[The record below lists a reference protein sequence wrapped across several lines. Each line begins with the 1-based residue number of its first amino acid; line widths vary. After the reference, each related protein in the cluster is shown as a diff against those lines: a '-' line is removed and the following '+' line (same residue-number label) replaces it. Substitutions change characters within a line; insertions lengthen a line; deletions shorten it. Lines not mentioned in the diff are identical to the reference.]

1 MRFTPRGTRFFDLLA
16 EAAKNLVS
24 ATALLSD
31 LVAADPAEREP
42 LAKRLHEVEHQ
53 GDELTHTIMVELN
66 SSFVTPFDREDIQ
79 ALAAKIDDVLDF
91 MDTAADLAVLYR
103 IGAFPPGTDVLLRV
117 LCRSA
122 ELTATAM
129 PGLAKVGDLE
139 PFWIEI
145 NELEN
150 EADRVYR
157 RILAHLFEPGG
168 DALEV
173 LKTKEVVEQFEL
185 AADAFEHVADVVQT
199 IAVKES

>member
-1 MRFTPRGTRFFDLLA
+1 MRLTPRGTKFFDLLTD
-16 EAAKNLVS
+16 AAANLVT
-24 ATALLSD
+24 ATALLRD
-31 LVAADPAEREP
+31 LVGAAPGERE
-42 LAKRLHEVEHQ
+42 LMAKRLHEVEHQ

-91 MDTAADLAVLYR
+91 MDTAADLSVLYR
-103 IGAFPPGTDVLLRV
+103 VDAFPPGTETLVRV
-117 LCRSA
+117 LCRCS
-122 ELTATAM
+122 ELTAAAM
-129 PGLAKVGDLE
+129 PGLAKVGELE
-139 PFWIEI
+139 PYWIEI

-157 RILAHLFEPGG
+157 RILAQLFEPGA

-185 AADAFEHVADVVQT
+185 AADAFEHVADAVQT

>member
-1 MRFTPRGTRFFDLLA
+1 MRLTPRGTRFFDLLT
-16 EAAKNLVS
+16 EAAKNLVT
-24 ATALLSD
+24 ATALLRD
-31 LVAADPAEREP
+31 LVAAEPAGREP
-42 LAKRLHEVEHQ
+42 IAGRLHEVEHQ
-53 GDELTHTIMVELN
+53 GDELMHTIMVELN

-79 ALAAKIDDVLDF
+79 ALASKIDDVLDF

-103 IGAFPPGTDVLLRV
+103 VEDFPPGTDALVAV
-117 LCRSA
+117 LCRSS
-122 ELTATAM
+122 ELTAASM
-129 PGLAKVGDLE
+129 PGLAKVGELE
-139 PFWIEI
+139 PYWIEV

-150 EADRVYR
+150 EADRIYR
-157 RILAHLFEPGG
+157 RVLAQLFEPGA

>member
-1 MRFTPRGTRFFDLLA
+1 MRFTPRGTRFFDLLTDA
-16 EAAKNLVS
+16 GRNLVT
-24 ATALLSD
+24 AAALLRD
-31 LVAADPAEREP
+31 LVAAEPADREP

-79 ALAAKIDDVLDF
+79 ALAAKLDDVLDF

-103 IGAFPPGTDVLLRV
+103 IERFPPGTDLLVRV
-117 LCRSA
+117 LCRAA
-122 ELTATAM
+122 ELTATSM
-129 PGLAKVGDLE
+129 PGLAKVGELE
-139 PFWIEI
+139 PYWIEI

-157 RILAHLFEPGG
+157 RVLAHLFEPGG

>member
-1 MRFTPRGTRFFDLLA
+1 MRLTPRGTKFFDLLTD
-16 EAAKNLVS
+16 AAGNLVT
-24 ATALLSD
+24 ATGLLRE
-31 LVAADPAEREP
+31 LVDAEPGEREP
-42 LAKRLHEVEHQ
+42 VAKRLQDVEHR

-79 ALAAKIDDVLDF
+79 ALAARIDDVLDF
-91 MDTAADLAVLYR
+91 METAADLSVLYR
-103 IGAFPPGTDVLLRV
+103 LGSFPPGTETLVRL
-117 LCRSA
+117 LCRCS
-122 ELTATAM
+122 ELTASAM
-129 PGLAKVGDLE
+129 PGLAKVSECE

-157 RILAHLFEPGG
+157 RILAQLFEPGA

-173 LKTKEVVEQFEL
+173 LKTKEVVEQFEF
-185 AADAFEHVADVVQT
+185 AADAFEHVADAVQT

>member
-1 MRFTPRGTRFFDLLA
+1 MRFTPRGTRFFDLLTDA
-16 EAAKNLVS
+16 GRNLVT
-24 ATALLSD
+24 AAALLRD
-31 LVAADPAEREP
+31 LVAAEPADREP

-79 ALAAKIDDVLDF
+79 ALAAKLDDVLDF

-103 IGAFPPGTDVLLRV
+103 IERFPPGTDL
-117 LCRSA
+117 
-122 ELTATAM
+122 
-129 PGLAKVGDLE
+129 
-139 PFWIEI
+139 
-145 NELEN
+145 LEN

-157 RILAHLFEPGG
+157 RVLAHLFEPGG

>member
-1 MRFTPRGTRFFDLLA
+1 MRFTPRGTRFFDLLTD
-16 EAAKNLVS
+16 AAANLVT
-24 ATALLSD
+24 AGALLRE
-31 LVAADPAEREP
+31 LVEAQPADREP
-42 LAKRLHEVEHQ
+42 VAKRLHEVEHQ

-79 ALAAKIDDVLDF
+79 ALAAKLDDVLDF

-103 IGAFPPGTDVLLRV
+103 IDAFPPGTDLLIRV
-117 LCRSA
+117 LCRAA
-122 ELTATAM
+122 ELTATSM
-129 PGLAKVGDLE
+129 PGLAKVGELE
-139 PFWIEI
+139 PYWIEI

-150 EADRVYR
+150 EADRIYR
-157 RILAHLFEPGG
+157 RVLAHLFEPGA

-173 LKTKEVVEQFEL
+173 LKTKEVMEQFEL

>member
-16 EAAKNLVS
+16 EAAKNLVT
-24 ATALLSD
+24 ATALLRE

-42 LAKRLHEVEHQ
+42 IAKRLHEVEHQ

-91 MDTAADLAVLYR
+91 TDTAADLAVLYR
-103 IGAFPPGTDVLLRV
+103 IGSFPPGTDVLVRV
-117 LCRSA
+117 LCRAA
-122 ELTATAM
+122 ELTASSM

-185 AADAFEHVADVVQT
+185 AADAFEHLADVVQT

>member
-1 MRFTPRGTRFFDLLA
+1 MRFTPRGTRFFDLLTD
-16 EAAKNLVS
+16 AAKNLVT
-24 ATALLSD
+24 ATALLRD
-31 LVAADPAEREP
+31 LVAAEAAEREP
-42 LAKRLHEVEHQ
+42 IASRLHEVEHQ
-53 GDELTHTIMVELN
+53 GDDLMHTIMVELN

-79 ALAAKIDDVLDF
+79 ALASKVDDVLDF
-91 MDTAADLAVLYR
+91 LDTAADLAVLYR
-103 IGAFPPGTDVLLRV
+103 MQAFPPGTDALVRV
-117 LCRSA
+117 LCRCA
-122 ELTATAM
+122 ELTAASM
-129 PGLAKVGDLE
+129 PGLAKVGELE
-139 PFWIEI
+139 PYWIEI

-157 RILAHLFEPGG
+157 RILAQLFEPGA

>member
-16 EAAKNLVS
+16 DAAKNLVT

-42 LAKRLHEVEHQ
+42 IAKRLHEVEHQ
-53 GDELTHTIMVELN
+53 GDELIHTIMVELN

-103 IGAFPPGTDVLLRV
+103 IGAFPPGTDILVRV

-122 ELTATAM
+122 ELTAAAM

>member
-16 EAAKNLVS
+16 EAAKNLVT
-24 ATALLSD
+24 ATALLRE

-42 LAKRLHEVEHQ
+42 IAKRLHEVEHQ

-91 MDTAADLAVLYR
+91 TDTAAARAVLYR
-103 IGAFPPGTDVLLRV
+103 IGTFPPGTDVLVRV
-117 LCRSA
+117 LCRAA
-122 ELTATAM
+122 ELTASSM

-185 AADAFEHVADVVQT
+185 AADAFEHIADVVQT

>member
-1 MRFTPRGTRFFDLLA
+1 MRFTPRGTRFFELLTD
-16 EAAKNLVS
+16 AARNLVT
-24 ATALLSD
+24 ATGLLTD
-31 LVAADPAEREP
+31 LVAAEPGEREP
-42 LAKRLHEVEHQ
+42 IAKRLHEVEHQ

-103 IGAFPPGTDVLLRV
+103 IGAFPPGTDLLVRV
-117 LCRSA
+117 LGRAA
-122 ELTATAM
+122 ELTASSM
-129 PGLAKVGDLE
+129 PGLSKVGDLE

-150 EADRVYR
+150 EADRIYR
-157 RILAHLFEPGG
+157 RILAQLFEPGG

-185 AADAFEHVADVVQT
+185 AADAFEHIGDVVQT

>member
-16 EAAKNLVS
+16 DAAKNLVT
-24 ATALLSD
+24 ATALLGD
-31 LVAADPAEREP
+31 LVAAEPAEREP
-42 LAKRLHEVEHQ
+42 IAKRLHEVEHQ

-91 MDTAADLAVLYR
+91 TDTAADLAVLYR
-103 IGAFPPGTDVLLRV
+103 IGAFPPGTDVLVRV
-117 LCRSA
+117 LRRAA
-122 ELTATAM
+122 ELTAAAM
-129 PGLAKVGDLE
+129 PGLAKVGELE

>member
-1 MRFTPRGTRFFDLLA
+1 
-16 EAAKNLVS
+16 
-24 ATALLSD
+24 
-31 LVAADPAEREP
+31 
-42 LAKRLHEVEHQ
+42 
-53 GDELTHTIMVELN
+53 
-66 SSFVTPFDREDIQ
+66 
-79 ALAAKIDDVLDF
+79 
-91 MDTAADLAVLYR
+91 
-103 IGAFPPGTDVLLRV
+103 V
-117 LCRSA
+117 LCRAA
-122 ELTATAM
+122 ELTASSM

>member
-1 MRFTPRGTRFFDLLA
+1 MRFTPRGTRFFDLLTD
-16 EAAKNLVS
+16 AAANLVT

-31 LVAADPAEREP
+31 LVVAEPGEREA

-103 IGAFPPGTDVLLRV
+103 IDAFPPGTDLLIRV
-117 LCRSA
+117 LSRAA
-122 ELTATAM
+122 ELTAASM

-150 EADRVYR
+150 EADRIYR
-157 RILAHLFEPGG
+157 RMLAHLFEPGG

-185 AADAFEHVADVVQT
+185 AADAFEHIGDVVQT

>member
-16 EAAKNLVS
+16 EAAKNLV
-24 ATALLSD
+24 AGTALLRE
-31 LVAADPAEREP
+31 LVAADPGDREP
-42 LAKRLHEVEHQ
+42 IAKRLHEVEHQ

-117 LCRSA
+117 LCRAA
-122 ELTATAM
+122 ELTAAAM
-129 PGLAKVGDLE
+129 PGLSKVGELE

-185 AADAFEHVADVVQT
+185 AADGFEHLADVVQT

>member
-1 MRFTPRGTRFFDLLA
+1 MRFTPRGTKFFDLLTD
-16 EAAKNLVS
+16 AAKNLVT
-24 ATALLSD
+24 AAALLSD
-31 LVAADPAEREP
+31 LVAAEPADREP
-42 LAKRLHEVEHQ
+42 IAGRLHEVEHQ
-53 GDELTHTIMVELN
+53 GDELMHTIMVELN

-79 ALAAKIDDVLDF
+79 ALASKIDDVLDF

-103 IGAFPPGTDVLLRV
+103 IQAFPPGVDLLVQALGR
-117 LCRSA
+117 CA
-122 ELTATAM
+122 ELTAEAM
-129 PGLAKVGDLE
+129 PGLAKVGELE
-139 PFWIEI
+139 PYWIEV

-150 EADRVYR
+150 EADRIYR
-157 RILAHLFEPGG
+157 RVLAQLFEPGA

>member
-16 EAAKNLVS
+16 DAAKNLVT
-24 ATALLSD
+24 ATALLRD

-42 LAKRLHEVEHQ
+42 IAKRLHEVEHQ
-53 GDELTHTIMVELN
+53 GDELIHTIMVELN

-103 IGAFPPGTDVLLRV
+103 IGAFPSGTDVLVRV

>member
-1 MRFTPRGTRFFDLLA
+1 MRFTPRGTRFFDLLTD
-16 EAAKNLVS
+16 AAANLVI
-24 ATALLSD
+24 ATALLSE
-31 LVAADPAEREP
+31 LVAAEPGARES

-103 IGAFPPGTDVLLRV
+103 IDAFPPGTDALVRILSRA
-117 LCRSA
+117 A
-122 ELTATAM
+122 ELTASSM
-129 PGLAKVGDLE
+129 PGLAKVGELE

-150 EADRVYR
+150 DADRVYR

-185 AADAFEHVADVVQT
+185 AADAFEHIGDVVQT

>member
-16 EAAKNLVS
+16 DAAKNLVT
-24 ATALLSD
+24 ATALLRD

-42 LAKRLHEVEHQ
+42 IAKRLHEVEHQ

-91 MDTAADLAVLYR
+91 TDTAGDLAVLYR
-103 IGAFPPGTDVLLRV
+103 IGTFPPGTDVLVRV
-117 LCRSA
+117 LCRAA
-122 ELTATAM
+122 ELTATSM
-129 PGLAKVGDLE
+129 PGLAKVGELE

-168 DALEV
+168 NALEV

-185 AADAFEHVADVVQT
+185 AADAFEHLADVVQT